1 MKKNC
6 MLGIFLFTLLS
17 CSESGSIYS
26 PGWDNPVIQ
35 SLGVVFIILVIIS
48 LYFIS
53 EYKTCQVGCFIVVII
68 LIIGGIKNCFYTK
81 NNNETFNPNVTN
93 NTQNNHNNS
102 LDLEDLHKLINE
114 VNSGDD
120 SSLSNYTKA
129 DLRILRNMVF
139 AEKGFRI
146 QKAGLKEYFEQKSWY
161 NPYIDNQNDIS
172 LNIKEKRFLKAV
184 QKYEEN

>member
-1 MKKNC
+1 MAFFTVVAGTTIWEFLSVVVIILAIF
-6 MLGIFLFTLLS
+6 LGIALIFGIIT
-17 CSESGSIYS
+17 
-26 PGWDNPVIQ
+26 NPKCIT
-35 SLGVVFIILVIIS
+35 GCVVFIIIVI
-48 LYFIS
+48 
-53 EYKTCQVGCFIVVII
+53 TCIYM
-68 LIIGGIKNCFYTK
+68 GIKGVAKFVKENTNDNSQTISQSNG
-81 NNNETFNPNVTN
+81 NNSY
-93 NTQNNHNNS
+93 NNS

-114 VNSGDD
+114 VNSWDD

-172 LNIKEKRFLKAV
+172 LNIKEKRFLEAV